1 MFYRHADEGP
11 EGRAGDTM
19 EIGHPS
25 ARGKWSLEFTARD
38 SDGCFPLEPGRPV
51 VVGAGSG
58 VDLRIDDPAVSSRHC
73 EILCRE
79 HAVEVRDLGSKNG
92 VFVGAARIGST
103 ALLREDGASFV
114 IGRTTLTLRHEDE
127 TRAARVDAPSVPGL
141 IGTSAPMRRVAE
153 QIRRYAASRVPV
165 LLQGESGTG
174 KDVVARALHTLS
186 GRSGAYVPLNV
197 NAFPESLADSEL
209 FGHRRGAYT
218 GAAANRCGAF
228 EQAHRGTLFLDEIAD
243 LAASIQ
249 AKLLRVVEDG
259 VVRPMGAPQSTTVD
273 VRIVSASWARLDERV
288 ELGRFRTDLFH
299 RLAAVTIELPPLRK
313 RKGDIAA
320 LSRSLLYRMR
330 ADIGERVLSSQALAR
345 LEEHD
350 WPGNVRELGS
360 VLCRAALASQGEEIL
375 AHHVDLPVLE
385 RRSPAEVLDAARA
398 ALLLAEHG
406 GNVSR
411 AARAAK
417 VPRSTFRGWLSK
429 SPRRAD

>member
-1 MFYRHADEGP
+1 MFNDNDDEGP
-11 EGRAGDTM
+11 GGRAGDTM

-25 ARGKWSLEFTARD
+25 VRGRWSLEVAARD
-38 SDGCFPLEPGRPV
+38 SEGCFPLEPGRPI
-51 VVGAGSG
+51 VVGAGTA
-58 VDLRIDDPAVSSRHC
+58 VDLRVDDPAVSSRHC
-73 EILCRE
+73 EILCRD
-79 HAVEVRDLGSKNG
+79 HAIEVRDLGSKNG
-92 VFVGAARIGST
+92 LFVGAARVGA
-103 ALLREDGASFV
+103 ALLSEDGATFV
-114 IGRTTLTLRHEDE
+114 IGRTTVTLRHEDE
-127 TRAARVDAPSVPGL
+127 TRSGRVDTPEVPGL

-218 GAAANRCGAF
+218 GAAANRAGAF

-243 LAASIQ
+243 LVPSIQ

-259 VVRPMGAPQSTTVD
+259 VVRPMGAPHTTTVD
-273 VRIVSASWARLDERV
+273 VRIVSASWARLTERV
-288 ELGRFRTDLFH
+288 ELGRFRADLFH
-299 RLAAVTIELPPLRK
+299 RLAAATIELPPLRK
-313 RKGDIAA
+313 RKGDILA
-320 LSRSLLYRMR
+320 LSRSLLQRMR
-330 ADIGERVLSSQALAR
+330 SDVGEKRLSIQALSR

-360 VLCRAALASQGEEIL
+360 VLYRAALAAPGEEIL
-375 AHHVDLPVLE
+375 SHHVDLPVAD
-385 RRSPAEVLDAARA
+385 RRLPAEVLDAERA

-417 VPRSTFRGWLSK
+417 VPRSTFRGWLVRGPK
-429 SPRRAD
+429 RAV